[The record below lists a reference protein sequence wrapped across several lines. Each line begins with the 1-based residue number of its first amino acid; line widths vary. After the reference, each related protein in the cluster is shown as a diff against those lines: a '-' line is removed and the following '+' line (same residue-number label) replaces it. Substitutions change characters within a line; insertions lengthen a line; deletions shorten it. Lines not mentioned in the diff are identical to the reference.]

1 MKTMMVILQYALL
14 GAITQNV
21 VFAGGIGSNR
31 LLRWAKWP
39 KYLFLSTGLLFL
51 FMLAV
56 SLVTPYLWELAGD
69 SRIYVFLIL
78 VVAAVTVFY
87 FFLLGAARLLSL
99 KWHSLFEIV
108 TAILPTCAYN
118 CIVLS
123 IPLMRLQQNFSVF
136 QTIGYC
142 VGAAAGF
149 LLAVLL
155 VRDAMTRLDNPQ
167 MEKAFTGL
175 PALLIYVGILSMAFM
190 GFTGRPFMFL

>member
-1 MKTMMVILQYALL
+1 MKTLMVILQYALL

-39 KYLFLSTGLLFL
+39 KYLFPSTGLLFL
-51 FMLAV
+51 FMLAT
-56 SLVTPYLWELAGD
+56 SQAASYLRELAGG
-69 SRIYVFLIL
+69 RIHVFLIL
-78 VVAAVTVFY
+78 AVAVVTVFY
-87 FFLLGAARLLSL
+87 FFLLGTARLLSF
-99 KWHSLFEIV
+99 KWRGLFEIV

-123 IPLMRLQQNFSVF
+123 IPLMGLQQNFSVF
-136 QTIGYC
+136 QTMGYC

-190 GFTGRPFMFL
+190 GFTGKPFMFL